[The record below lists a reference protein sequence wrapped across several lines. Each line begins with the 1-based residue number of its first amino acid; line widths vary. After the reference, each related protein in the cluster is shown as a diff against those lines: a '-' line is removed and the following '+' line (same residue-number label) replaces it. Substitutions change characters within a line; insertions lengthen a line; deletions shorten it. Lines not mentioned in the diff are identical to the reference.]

1 MESVRGTTQAFPG
14 FHLRRQEGGRQWRQL
29 PFWQLAAALISRK
42 MVWKPQAAA
51 SWRVHLLQALSLDQL
66 LWGLLCSWWCHLW
79 SVFHVWDAVFNN
91 NLWKVQNWL
100 LKKASFICHRKS
112 VKLMRYWLDPDMSD
126 TWRMVKV
133 IDQVVKR
140 MLNLCFQLN
149 FSSFS
154 FPSLFYS
161 GFKEWD
167 CRLIALWTNYLTA
180 KGHLTHS
187 LPHVTSLNPTPD
199 DGLQW
204 CTSALMEAQ
213 SYFPFPGPSFLL
225 IITPFV
231 SGFRGGRLNQR

>member
-1 MESVRGTTQAFPG
+1 MESVRGTTRAFPG
-14 FHLRRQEGGRQWRQL
+14 FHLRQQEGGRQCQL

-79 SVFHVWDAVFNN
+79 NVFHVWDAVFNN
-91 NLWKVQNWL
+91 NLWKAQNWL

-112 VKLMRYWLDPDMSD
+112 VKLMRYWLDPDMLD

-180 KGHLTHS
+180 KGSSHS
-187 LPHVTSLNPTPD
+187 LTASRDLVKSHSGWRSPVVHFRT
-199 DGLQW
+199 DGGSELLSFSW
-204 CTSALMEAQ
+204 SF
-213 SYFPFPGPSFLL
+213 FPFNYYT
-225 IITPFV
+225 ICI
-231 SGFRGGRLNQR
+231 RI